1 MAATPHSAR
10 VFIAVDPVQDYE
22 ETLTILGVY
31 GSLAAA
37 QMAVRQHRARPNGPY
52 AWWPGRSTEVQE
64 WVGDELRNT
73 WTFRPGTG
81 WKREAPAVV
90 DVELPGISR

>member
-37 QMAVRQHRARPNGPY
+37 QVGVRQHRARPHGPY
-52 AWWPGRSTEVQE
+52 AGWPGRSTEVQE
-64 WVGDELRNT
+64 WVGDEHRKT
-73 WTFRPGTG
+73 WTYRPATG
-81 WKREAPAVV
+81 WRE
-90 DVELPGISR
+90 G

>member
-1 MAATPHSAR
+1 MAATQHSTR

-37 QMAVRQHRARPNGPY
+37 QYAVKSYRARPYGIY
-52 AWWPGRSTEVQE
+52 ASDPSRITEVQE
-64 WVGDELRNT
+64 WVGGELRTT
-73 WTFRPGTG
+73 WTYRPRTEFRAGG
-81 WKREAPAVV
+81 WKKEEA
-90 DVELPGISR
+90 

>member
-22 ETLTILGVY
+22 ESLTILGVY

-37 QMAVRQHRARPNGPY
+37 QIAVRQHRARPDGLYRWDPK
-52 AWWPGRSTEVQE
+52 RITEVQE
-64 WVGDELRNT
+64 WVGDEQRAT
-73 WTFRPGTG
+73 WTFRPTTG
-81 WKREAPAVV
+81 WKR
-90 DVELPGISR
+90 

>member
-1 MAATPHSAR
+1 MAATQHSAQ

-37 QMAVRQHRARPNGPY
+37 QVAVRQHRTRHPVY
-52 AWWPGRSTEVQE
+52 QFWTGRYTEVQQ
-64 WVGDELRNT
+64 WVGDEHQAT
-73 WTFRPGTG
+73 WTYRPGDG
-81 WKREAPAVV
+81 WDRGVTHNLTA
-90 DVELPGISR
+90 